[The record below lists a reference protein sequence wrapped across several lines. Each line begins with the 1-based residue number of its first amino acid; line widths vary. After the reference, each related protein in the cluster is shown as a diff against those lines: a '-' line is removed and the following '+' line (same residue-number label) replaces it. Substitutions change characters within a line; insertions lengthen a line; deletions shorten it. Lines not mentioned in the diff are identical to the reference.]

1 MFQLSNEERLAIA
14 RRVVEK
20 AAGRVPV
27 VAGGECILRDSCKLR
42 MWLVQATMWLVS
54 NRTLL
59 STLQEERRVWHR

>member
-27 VAGGECILRDSCKLR
+27 VAGGECNLRDSCKLR

-59 STLQEERRVWHR
+59 STLQVERRVWHR

>member
-27 VAGGECILRDSCKLR
+27 VAGGECSLRDSCRLR

-54 NRTLL
+54 NPDPPFNPPRGKEGLA
-59 STLQEERRVWHR
+59 